1 MNFRSFLTAVPGALR
16 ATGRK
21 FAADHL
27 SAYAAQAT
35 FYLMLAVFP
44 FTMLVCMASRML
56 PFLSEET
63 LFMLVKLL
71 LPASYHALGTDLV
84 DGYYNENIGS
94 ATLILVIFLIWT
106 ASRLI
111 QALKNG
117 FNTSCGIVESRSQIV
132 LRLIGC
138 LYTFALCMILVAVI
152 VMYALGSKLM
162 GFILAHAPGLGL
174 LELLLKLTRNLAT
187 PVLLLCVFWFSYVF
201 LPSRKA
207 RFREELP
214 GAVLTTLVWRGAA
227 SLYGIFLEL
236 SFDRYSNVYGTLAGV
251 VMILIWLYAC
261 VYVWF
266 IGMELNCFLREC
278 RERGMFRKLH
288 LPLPELFRRFFRKKK
303 HSEKA

>member
-1 MNFRSFLTAVPGALR
+1 MKIRSFLTAVPGALR
-16 ATGRK
+16 ATGLK

-27 SAYAAQAT
+27 SAYSAQAT

-44 FTMLVCMASRML
+44 FTMLVCMATRLL

-71 LPASYHALGTDLV
+71 LPASFQALGTGLV

-94 ATLILVIFLIWT
+94 ATLVLVIFLIWT

-138 LYTFALCMILVAVI
+138 LYTVALCVILLAVI
-152 VMYALGSKLM
+152 VMYALGSRLM
-162 GFILAHAPGLGL
+162 GFILSHTPDSGV
-174 LELLLKLTRNLAT
+174 LELILKLTRNLAT
-187 PVLLLCVFWFSYVF
+187 PVLLLGVFWLSYVF

-207 RFREELP
+207 KFREELP
-214 GAVLTTLVWRGAA
+214 GAVVTTLVWRGAA
-227 SLYGIFLEL
+227 SLYGVFLERSL
-236 SFDRYSNVYGTLAGV
+236 ERYSNVYGTLAGV

-278 RERGMFRKLH
+278 RERGMFEKLH
-288 LPLPELFRRFFRKKK
+288 LPLPELIRRLFRKKK
-303 HSEKA
+303 HSDEA